1 MGSLRRKYIRCPHC
15 GFTNYA
21 QSEYCY
27 RCSLKVKTDYTSI
40 NKSLAFLFTAF
51 IFYIPA
57 NIYPILQSNKFFAS
71 YTNTIISGIFE
82 LWSDGDYPIAII
94 VFLASVLIPFLKF
107 VILFYLNISVK
118 SCKYIKL
125 KRKLYK
131 FIEISG
137 PWSLLDVF
145 VVFVLGALIHFRY
158 VSIIPQKAALYFLL
172 MVIFTILSAMSFDE
186 RLIGAE
192 CE

>member
-1 MGSLRRKYIRCPHC
+1 MGNLRQYVRCPHC
-15 GFTNYA
+15 GFTNYKE
-21 QSEYCY
+21 SKYCV
-27 RCSLKVKTDYTSI
+27 RCSLKVEVSDFSI
-40 NKSLAFLFTAF
+40 KKSLSFLIAAL

-57 NIYPILQSNKFFAS
+57 NVFPILQSNKFFIS

-82 LWSDGDYPIAII
+82 LWEDGDYPIAII
-94 VFLASVLIPFLKF
+94 VFLASVLIPILKF
-107 VILFYLNISVK
+107 IILFYLNFSVK
-118 SCKYIKL
+118 SCKYLNL

-131 FIEISG
+131 FIEVSG

-145 VVFVLGALIHFRY
+145 VVFVLGALIHFKY
-158 VSIIPQKAALYFLL
+158 VSVIPQKAAFYFLL

-186 RLIGAE
+186 RMIGAN

>member
-1 MGSLRRKYIRCPHC
+1 MGFIRGYVRCPNC
-15 GFTNYA
+15 GATNY
-21 QSEYCY
+21 SDTDICR
-27 RCSLKVKTDYTSI
+27 RCNLKIKTDYSSVY
-40 NKSLAFLFTAF
+40 KSFAFLITAF
-51 IFYIPA
+51 IFYFPA
-57 NIYPILQSNKFFAS
+57 NIYPILESNKFFIS

-82 LWSDGDYPIAII
+82 LWRDGDYPISII
-94 VFLASVLIPFLKF
+94 VFLASVLIPILKF
-107 VILFYLNISVK
+107 VIIFYLNMSVK
-118 SCKYIKL
+118 SCKHLNL

-145 VVFVLGALIHFRY
+145 VVFVMSSLIHFQY
-158 VSIIPQKAALYFLL
+158 VSVIPKKAAFYFLL

-186 RLIGAE
+186 RLIGAK

>member
-1 MGSLRRKYIRCPHC
+1 MGFIREYIRCPKC
-15 GFTNYA
+15 GATNY
-21 QSEYCY
+21 SNSIYCR
-27 RCSLKVKTDYTSI
+27 RCNLKIKMDYSSVY
-40 NKSLAFLFTAF
+40 KSFAFLITAVVLYF
-51 IFYIPA
+51 PA
-57 NIYPILQSNKFFAS
+57 NIYPILKSNKFFLS

-94 VFLASVLIPFLKF
+94 VFFASVLIPILKF
-107 VILFYLNISVK
+107 IILFYLILSVK
-118 SCKYIKL
+118 SCKYLNL

-145 VVFVLGALIHFRY
+145 VVFILAALIHFQY
-158 VSIIPQKAALYFLL
+158 VSIVPQKAALYFLL
-172 MVIFTILSAMSFDE
+172 MVIFTILSSMSFDE
-186 RLIGAE
+186 RLIGAK

>member
-1 MGSLRRKYIRCPHC
+1 MESVRRKYVRCPHC
-15 GFTNYA
+15 GFTNY
-21 QSEYCY
+21 SNNTYCS
-27 RCSLKVKTDYTSI
+27 RCNFKVKADYSSV
-40 NKSLAFLFTAF
+40 NKSLAFLFTGF
-51 IFYIPA
+51 IFYFPA

-82 LWSDGDYPIAII
+82 LWRDGDYPIAVI

-118 SCKYIKL
+118 SCKFLKL
-125 KRKLYK
+125 KKKLYK
-131 FIEISG
+131 FVEVSG

-145 VVFVLGALIHFRY
+145 VVFVLGALIHFQY
-158 VSIIPQKAALYFLL
+158 VSIIPQKAALYFLI

-186 RLIGAE
+186 RMIGAN

>member
-1 MGSLRRKYIRCPHC
+1 MGFVRKYVRCPHC

-21 QSEYCY
+21 TSIYCV
-27 RCSLKVKTDYTSI
+27 RCNLKVKMDYSSI
-40 NKSLAFLFTAF
+40 KKSVAFLITALV
-51 IFYIPA
+51 FYIPA
-57 NIYPILQSNKFFAS
+57 NVYPILQSNKFFES

-82 LWSDGDYPIAII
+82 LWNDGDYPIAII
-94 VFLASVLIPFLKF
+94 VFLASVLIPILKF
-107 VILFYLNISVK
+107 IILIYLNLTIK
-118 SCKYIKL
+118 SCKYLKIK
-125 KRKLYK
+125 RRLYK

-145 VVFVLGALIHFRY
+145 VVFILSALIHFQY
-158 VSIIPQKAALYFLL
+158 VSVIPKSAALYFLL

-186 RLIGAE
+186 RLIGAN

>member
-1 MGSLRRKYIRCPHC
+1 MGSIRKKYVRCPHC
-15 GFTNYA
+15 GFTNY
-21 QSEYCY
+21 SENEYCY
-27 RCSLKVKTDYTSI
+27 RCSLKIKLDDLSI
-40 NKSLAFLFTAF
+40 SKSLSFLFTAF
-51 IFYIPA
+51 VFYIPA
-57 NIYPILQSNKFFAS
+57 NIFPILQSNKFFES

-82 LWSDGDYPIAII
+82 LWRDGDYPIAII

-107 VILFYLNISVK
+107 VILFYLNMSVK

-131 FIEISG
+131 FVEVSG

-145 VVFVLGALIHFRY
+145 VVFVLSALIHFQY
-158 VSIIPQKAALYFLL
+158 VSIIPQKAAFYFLL

-186 RLIGAE
+186 RMLGAE
-192 CE
+192 CG

>member
-1 MGSLRRKYIRCPHC
+1 MESLRRKYVRCPHC
-15 GFTNYA
+15 GFTNF
-21 QSEYCY
+21 SKNIYCN
-27 RCSLKVKTDYTSI
+27 RCNLKVKRDYSSI
-40 NKSLAFLFTAF
+40 NKSLAFLFAGF
-51 IFYIPA
+51 IFYFPA

-82 LWSDGDYPIAII
+82 LWNDGDYPIAVI
-94 VFLASVLIPFLKF
+94 VFLASVLIPLLKF
-107 VILFYLNISVK
+107 LILFYLNISVK
-118 SCKYIKL
+118 SCKYLKIK
-125 KRKLYK
+125 RRLYK
-131 FIEISG
+131 FVEISG

>member
-1 MGSLRRKYIRCPHC
+1 MGNIRKYIRCPHC
-15 GFTNYA
+15 GFTNYEN
-21 QSEYCY
+21 QKYCL
-27 RCSLKVKTDYTSI
+27 RCNLKVSI
-40 NKSLAFLFTAF
+40 DSSSIAKSVAFLIAAL

-57 NIYPILQSNKFFAS
+57 NIFPILESNKLFKS

-82 LWSDGDYPIAII
+82 LWRDGDYPIAII
-94 VFLASVLIPFLKF
+94 VFLASVLIPILKF
-107 VILFYLNISVK
+107 FILFYLNITVK
-118 SCKYIKL
+118 SCKYISL

-145 VVFVLGALIHFRY
+145 VVFVMASLIHFQY
-158 VSIIPQKAALYFLL
+158 VSVIPKSAALYFLI

-186 RLIGAE
+186 RMIGAN
-192 CE
+192 CG

>member
-1 MGSLRRKYIRCPHC
+1 MGFIREYVRCPYC
-15 GFTNYA
+15 EATNY
-21 QSEYCY
+21 SDSIYCR
-27 RCSLKVKTDYTSI
+27 RCNLKIKMDYSSVY
-40 NKSLAFLFTAF
+40 KSLAFLITAVV
-51 IFYIPA
+51 FYFPA
-57 NIYPILQSNKFFAS
+57 NIYPILESNKFFLS

-94 VFLASVLIPFLKF
+94 VFLASVLIPILKF
-107 VILFYLNISVK
+107 LILFYLNLSVK
-118 SCKYIKL
+118 SCRYLNL

-145 VVFVLGALIHFRY
+145 VVFVLAALIHFQY
-158 VSIIPQKAALYFLL
+158 VSIVPQKAALYFLL
-172 MVIFTILSAMSFDE
+172 MVIFTILSSMSFDE
-186 RLIGAE
+186 RLIGAK